1 MQENFSL
8 KEISSIKAATTDMT
22 CSVRSKLSRSL
33 VHLKIFGFD
42 MTTSFQVRILILS
55 REVEHLFWVW
65 INSEKSLKQQLFS
78 VNYETSHNLT
88 YSFLELFVFFWIT
101 FVNIFLFLTTKKILY
116 VNTFS
121 KGNQSWNKN
130 KEQRYIH
137 FYLLLILASVSWIN
151 FLKSN

>member
-1 MQENFSL
+1 M
-8 KEISSIKAATTDMT
+8 KAATTDMR
-22 CSVRSKLSRSL
+22 CFARSKLSRSL

-42 MTTSFQVRILILS
+42 MTSSFQVRILILS

-101 FVNIFLFLTTKKILY
+101 FVNIFCFEFISHYQKNTISKYILQGEPVMKQKQRAKIYTFL
-116 VNTFS
+116 
-121 KGNQSWNKN
+121 
-130 KEQRYIH
+130 
-137 FYLLLILASVSWIN
+137 LASDTCFSFMN
-151 FLKSN
+151 KFS

>member
-1 MQENFSL
+1 MQETFSL

>member
-1 MQENFSL
+1 
-8 KEISSIKAATTDMT
+8 MT
-22 CSVRSKLSRSL
+22 SFVRSKLSRSL
-33 VHLKIFGFD
+33 VHLNIFGFD
-42 MTTSFQVRILILS
+42 MTTSFQVRILIFS
-55 REVEHLFWVW
+55 REVGYLFWVW

-137 FYLLLILASVSWIN
+137 VYLLLILASVSWIN

>member
-1 MQENFSL
+1 MRCF
-8 KEISSIKAATTDMT
+8 A
-22 CSVRSKLSRSL
+22 RSKLSRSL

-42 MTTSFQVRILILS
+42 MTSSFQVRILILS